1 MKTLSFLQNKNLS
14 EISTFGIGGPARY
27 FLEVDSIASMKE
39 AIQTAQKENI
49 PYLIIGKGS
58 NTLFS
63 TDGFSGLVIH
73 NKINFLNQINS
84 TTFEVG
90 AGFSFSLLGTQ
101 TAKLGLSGLEFASGI
116 PGTVGGAVFMNAG
129 ANGQE
134 TCDCLTSVDFLEES
148 GKIKT
153 YLRNDLVFSYRTSP
167 FQQKKGVIL
176 SATFTLTPLANARQK
191 QLELFSYR
199 KKTQPY
205 KDKSV
210 GCIFRN
216 PENFHASALID
227 SCNLKGCQI
236 GDAKVS
242 DMHANFIVN
251 VKSATS
257 DDVLQLI
264 DLIQKKVKEI
274 TGQELKSE
282 VRLIPYN
289 QKES

>member
-1 MKTLSFLQNKNLS
+1 MKTLSFLQDKNLK

-27 FLEVDSIASMKE
+27 FLEVNSIASMKE
-39 AIQTAQKENI
+39 AIQIAKQENI
-49 PYLIIGKGS
+49 PYLVIGKGS

-63 TDGFSGLVIH
+63 TDGFNGLVLH
-73 NKINFLNQINS
+73 NKINFINQMNNV
-84 TTFEVG
+84 FEVG
-90 AGFSFSLLGTQ
+90 AGYSFSLLGTQ
-101 TAKLGLSGLEFASGI
+101 TAKLGSSGLEFASGI
-116 PGTVGGAVFMNAG
+116 PGSVGGAVFMNAG

-134 TCDCLTSVDFLEES
+134 TCDCLTSVDFLEEN
-148 GKIKT
+148 GKIHT
-153 YLRNDLVFSYRTSP
+153 YQREDLAFSYRTSP

-176 SATFTLTPLANARQK
+176 SATFTLKPLKDARQK

-205 KDKSV
+205 SDKSV

-227 SCNLKGCQI
+227 SCNLKGLQI

-242 DMHANFIVN
+242 EMHANFIVN

-264 DLIQKKVKEI
+264 ELIQKKVKEK
-274 TGQELKSE
+274 TGQDLKSE

-289 QKES
+289 QKEV

>member
-1 MKTLSFLQNKNLS
+1 MKTLSFLQDKNLK

-39 AIQTAQKENI
+39 AIQIACQENI
-49 PYLIIGKGS
+49 PYLVIGKGS

-63 TDGFSGLVIH
+63 TEGFNGLVLH
-73 NKINFLNQINS
+73 NKINFINQIDNV
-84 TTFEVG
+84 FEVG
-90 AGFSFSLLGTQ
+90 AGYSFSLLGTQ
-101 TAKLGLSGLEFASGI
+101 TAKLGSSGLEFASGI
-116 PGTVGGAVFMNAG
+116 PGSVGGAVFMNAG

-134 TCDCLTSVDFLEES
+134 TCDCLTSVDFLEEN
-148 GKIKT
+148 GKIYT
-153 YLRNDLVFSYRTSP
+153 YQREDLAFSYRTSP

-176 SATFTLTPLANARQK
+176 SATFTLKPLRDARQK

-227 SCNLKGCQI
+227 SCNLKGLQI

-242 DMHANFIVN
+242 EMHANFIVN

-264 DLIQKKVKEI
+264 ELIQKKVKEK
-274 TGQELKSE
+274 TGQDLKSE

-289 QKES
+289 PKEV